1 MIPSCSA
8 QTRSPVRGSL
18 MRSLVIYGLLSCAT
32 IPLFGDL
39 PLTNG
44 AHPRTSG
51 VDCSGK
57 GKQEIQN
64 FLPLLSNDGLS
75 LASSIKWR
83 AALNSKVKCVWR
95 MPRCSAISVFS
106 SSVMLSLMAS
116 FTFGFCPAKP
126 RDGNLAFNSRN
137 CSSGIPTITLPSGLP
152 EASSYGR
159 AAACN
164 IRAKAKQRW
173 LDFGY

>member
-51 VDCSGK
+51 FDCSGK
-57 GKQEIQN
+57 GNQEIQN

-116 FTFGFCPAKP
+116 FTFGFCRAKP
-126 RDGNLAFNSRN
+126 RGGNWHL
-137 CSSGIPTITLPSGLP
+137 
-152 EASSYGR
+152 
-159 AAACN
+159 
-164 IRAKAKQRW
+164 IREIAPRVSQP
-173 LDFGY
+173 